1 MQPVP
6 NLTLNLDELPD
17 SPYAA
22 LLQDPERSALR
33 FPGELE
39 SEYRAFQLDNSR
51 FVIRTWIV
59 LVFVVFCI
67 AGTRR
72 LFGESP
78 VEGGASSGL
87 YWFVLLPM
95 WSLLTAITTT
105 RSFAR
110 WYRPVARVAIP
121 FVTCSVALKASSML
135 AGGHTEGV
143 VGVAISVL
151 ASYLLIGALFFEALA
166 VSGLAL
172 IGFVAGA
179 LAAGGPIPGFWAW
192 AGLIAALAGVGA
204 LANYGVE
211 KTARKQFLES
221 GLLREMVW
229 RDGLTGL
236 RNRRAFDE
244 HLASIWAQATREGQ
258 TVGLLLVDIDHFK
271 SYNDALGHQQGDQCL
286 QRVAAVIK
294 GFARRPL
301 DLVAR
306 YGGEEIVVVL
316 YQTTTE
322 RTLELAED
330 LRRSVERHRI
340 PHPHSPT
347 AACVTVSVGAASVRP
362 LPGRTAQG
370 LVQLADEALYA
381 AKHATR
387 NCVRFQQ
394 TEYATLDTGRFRS
407 PGVQATG

>member
-6 NLTLNLDELPD
+6 NLNLDELPD

-22 LLQDPERSALR
+22 ELQDPERRALR
-33 FPGELE
+33 FSGNLE
-39 SEYRAFQLDNSR
+39 SEYRAFQLETSR
-51 FVIRTWIV
+51 GVVRTWIV
-59 LVFVVFCI
+59 LVFIVMCL

-72 LFGESP
+72 LFGE
-78 VEGGASSGL
+78 GAPDGPTTSGL
-87 YWFVLLPM
+87 YWFLLLPT

-105 RSFAR
+105 SSFTH
-110 WYRPVARVAIP
+110 WYRPAARVVIP
-121 FVTCSVALKASSML
+121 FVTFLLSEEASKLL
-135 AGGHTEGV
+135 AQGHLEGAA
-143 VGVAISVL
+143 GVAISVL
-151 ASYLLIGALFFEALA
+151 ASYLLIGALFFEALLVSA
-166 VSGLAL
+166 VAL

-179 LAAGGPIPGFWAW
+179 LLVDGPIPGFWAW
-192 AGLIAALAGVGA
+192 TGLIAALAGVGA
-204 LANYGVE
+204 LANYGLE
-211 KTARKQFLES
+211 KIARNQFLES

-244 HLASIWAQATREGQ
+244 HLDSVWAQATRESH
-258 TVGLLLVDIDHFK
+258 TVGLLLIDIDHFK
-271 SYNDALGHQQGDQCL
+271 AYNDACGHQQGDACL

-301 DLVAR
+301 DMVAR

-316 YQTTTE
+316 YQMATE

-330 LRRSVERHRI
+330 LRRAVERLRI
-340 PHPHSPT
+340 AHPQSPT
-347 AACVTVSVGAASVRP
+347 APVVTVSVGAASVRP
-362 LPGRTAQG
+362 VEGRSPEG
-370 LVQLADEALYA
+370 LVQLADEALYS

-394 TEYATLDTGRFRS
+394 SEYATL
-407 PGVQATG
+407 ATGSFRRPEIRVSGL